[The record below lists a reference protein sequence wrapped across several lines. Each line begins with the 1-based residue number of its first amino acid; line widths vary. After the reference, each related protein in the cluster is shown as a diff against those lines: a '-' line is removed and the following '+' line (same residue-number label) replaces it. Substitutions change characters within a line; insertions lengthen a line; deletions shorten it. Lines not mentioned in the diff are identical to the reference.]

1 VGVHTSELQAN
12 VINTMYAAVTPSTY
26 ANVSLIDD
34 SILRHLHLS
43 GTYFADEPLLLPS
56 LFVLHL
62 NGSLLDAANL
72 TSSPFNGATTKQP
85 GMITLNQTSY
95 SAVVGG
101 VINATVHNKTQ
112 MHAIS
117 LIFSDHS
124 SVQHVRAV
132 GQWDWGAAITIY
144 GGTKNEVSYS
154 ETGGDVGRTTL
165 GRGIWAL
172 ATSHAYVHHN
182 HVHHAAKHALDFDAY
197 TSSSVC
203 WSNLCED
210 NLQEGIFVEEN
221 SHDNVIVDNTC
232 RRNKN
237 GIGVYTLDVG
247 PVKNNMFFG
256 NTLEDNSMNG
266 ITAGGYGHN
275 VTKHSEANVFF
286 SNVANGNNKGSGE
299 SDGSTAQ
306 FNPMHGANTGDYWFG
321 NVVGTDEKKFN
332 PIP

>member
-1 VGVHTSELQAN
+1 
-12 VINTMYAAVTPSTY
+12 
-26 ANVSLIDD
+26 
-34 SILRHLHLS
+34 
-43 GTYFADEPLLLPS
+43 
-56 LFVLHL
+56 LHL
-62 NGSLLDAANL
+62 NGSLFDAANL
-72 TSSPFNGATTKQP
+72 TNSVLNNDTMKHP

-101 VINATVHNKTQ
+101 VVNATINPGTQ
-112 MHAIS
+112 MHGIS
-117 LIFSDHS
+117 LVFSDHS

-132 GQWDWGAAITIY
+132 GHWNYGSAVTIF
-144 GGTKNEVSYS
+144 GGSKNEVSYS
-154 ETGGDVGRTTL
+154 DTGGDEFKTTL

-172 ATSHAYVHHN
+172 ATSHAYLHHN
-182 HVHHAAKHALDFDAY
+182 HVHHCAKHSLDIDAF

-210 NLQEGIFVEEN
+210 NLQEGIFVEES

-256 NTLEDNSMNG
+256 NTLEDNSLNG

-275 VTKHSEANVFF
+275 GTKHSDSNVFF
-286 SNVANGNNKGSGE
+286 SNVADGNNKGSGAND
-299 SDGSTAQ
+299 SPPAQ
-306 FNPMHGANTGDYWFG
+306 FNP
-321 NVVGTDEKKFN
+321 
-332 PIP
+332 